1 MPEPPQQFRFPELL
15 PNTGSVLLSAD
26 QITVKER
33 VTCEV
38 SFALSRGDRLV
49 VTGPN
54 GAGKSTLLSVLAGE
68 LHPSTGFVRR
78 PPGIRL
84 GFLRLEVRRAR
95 AELAEQFETELG
107 KHPDGPI
114 LMSLPGVGCRTAVT
128 MLVEISGIDRFPN
141 AGHLAVY
148 AGVAPRTHRSGT
160 SIKGEHHRHGG
171 NSRLKRAMY
180 LSAFA
185 ALRDPLSRTYYDR
198 KRAEGKNHRSALISL
213 ARRRS
218 NVLYAML
225 SNGSKYTPTAQ
236 QAIPS
241 DPATPCDAVRDAA

>member
-160 SIKGEHHRHGG
+160 SIKEANTTGTAVTPDSNAPCIFR
-171 NSRLKRAMY
+171 RLQHCVIHC
-180 LSAFA
+180 
-185 ALRDPLSRTYYDR
+185 PVRT
-198 KRAEGKNHRSALISL
+198 
-213 ARRRS
+213 
-218 NVLYAML
+218 
-225 SNGSKYTPTAQ
+225 TTASV
-236 QAIPS
+236 PK
-241 DPATPCDAVRDAA
+241 VRTTDLP